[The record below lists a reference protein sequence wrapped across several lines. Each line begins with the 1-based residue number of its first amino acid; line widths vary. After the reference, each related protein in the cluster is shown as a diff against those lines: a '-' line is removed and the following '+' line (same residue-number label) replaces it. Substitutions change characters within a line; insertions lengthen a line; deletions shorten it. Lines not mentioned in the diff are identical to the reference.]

1 MADTNPRDRDPNA
14 PEARDRPAASV
25 GGWLPL
31 VVATAVCLAVIA
43 MVHPRVTTDRAG
55 DTNNAGPVQTV
66 APMPSPS
73 TSPAV
78 PTPNPAMEPRRTQ
91 APQP

>member
-31 VVATAVCLAVIA
+31 DQSVLTLA
-43 MVHPRVTTDRAG
+43 RSG
-55 DTNNAGPVQTV
+55 
-66 APMPSPS
+66 
-73 TSPAV
+73 
-78 PTPNPAMEPRRTQ
+78 
-91 APQP
+91 